1 MATFFE
7 DLHGLFRLRCCIEG
21 RAFYI
26 VGEICRLE
34 FCSIPCPLCEAP
46 VQFDREGG
54 RRTDEKLTA
63 SWRLDLLKIGADTC
77 GVKSLAL
84 AAWCIL
90 TAVLGGGLPAPPY
103 QSAAPPELS
112 TASIQLSPAEIQLY
126 NHASTLINWSPREI
140 RQCPYLNK
148 LRPAANQAQLAR
160 ILEGAGR
167 SGDLLLTDFPQI
179 SCVEEVRTETELPH
193 GSCDEDILSSPFAR
207 SPCGTTAAG
216 ADLTLREFP
225 PQDRKFRY
233 IVIPRTKGGLPGFEE
248 YRTDLSGSP
257 LGIASLTR
265 VYMIT
270 SNFVSIGLYLTA
282 PHQPESTF
290 RYFGTQTLRKQ
301 ECYVVGFAQSPLSV
315 RAVGLITVHGKSAA
329 LLVQGLAWVDS
340 ETFQT
345 LRVTIWLLAPRNDV
359 GLRSSLSTV
368 DFFPIQPSGSRQILW
383 LPRDVTVRGLYH
395 GVVFNNTHHY
405 SDFKLF
411 RVESTIKPG
420 E

>member
-1 MATFFE
+1 
-7 DLHGLFRLRCCIEG
+7 
-21 RAFYI
+21 
-26 VGEICRLE
+26 
-34 FCSIPCPLCEAP
+34 
-46 VQFDREGG
+46 
-54 RRTDEKLTA
+54 
-63 SWRLDLLKIGADTC
+63 LLKIREDTC

-84 AAWCIL
+84 AALGIL
-90 TAVLGGGLPAPPY
+90 AAVFTGGLRA
-103 QSAAPPELS
+103 QSAAPSQPS
-112 TASIQLSPAEIQLY
+112 PAGVQLSPAEIQLY
-126 NHASTLINWSPREI
+126 TQASSLIDWTASQI
-140 RQCPYLNK
+140 RDCPHLHK
-148 LRPAANQAQLAR
+148 LRPATNQSHLAR

-179 SCVEEVRTETELPH
+179 SCLEDVRTETEPPK
-193 GSCDEDILSSPFAR
+193 GACEEDVLSSPFVR
-207 SPCGTTAAG
+207 SPCGTTTTG
-216 ADLTLREFP
+216 ADPTLREFP

-248 YRTDLSGSP
+248 YRTDLNGSP

-270 SNFVSIGLYLTA
+270 SNFVSIGLYLTT

-290 RYFGTQTLRKQ
+290 RYFGMQTLRKQ
-301 ECYVVGFAQSPLSV
+301 ECYVVGFAQSPLRV

-340 ETFQT
+340 KTFQP
-345 LRVTIWLLAPRNDV
+345 LRVTIWLLAPRDDV

-368 DFFPIQPSGSRQILW
+368 DFFPIQPSGSQRILW

-405 SDFKLF
+405 SDYKLF

-420 E
+420 R